1 MQQTEKRVSAHIM
14 ENNNF
19 CGGAQQRCIKLD
31 WLNFLSLSSH
41 GNPKLTEEFL
51 TNSRILFLPLFG
63 WHKKSRLDLMKFYH
77 SQRESSFQEF
87 TPHRF
92 LLE

>member
-63 WHKKSRLDLMKFYH
+63 WHKKVGWI
-77 SQRESSFQEF
+77 
-87 TPHRF
+87 
-92 LLE
+92 

>member
-1 MQQTEKRVSAHIM
+1 MPTIYYWGALMQQTEKRVSAHIM

-51 TNSRILFLPLFG
+51 TNSRILFQSFFSTIVWLAQ
-63 WHKKSRLDLMKFYH
+63 KK
-77 SQRESSFQEF
+77 
-87 TPHRF
+87 
-92 LLE
+92 